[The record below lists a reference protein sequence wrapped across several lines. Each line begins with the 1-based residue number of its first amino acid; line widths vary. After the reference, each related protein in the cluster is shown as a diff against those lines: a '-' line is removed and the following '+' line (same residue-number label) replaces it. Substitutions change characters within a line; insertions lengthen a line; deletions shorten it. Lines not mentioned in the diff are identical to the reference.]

1 MMSSMANLARIG
13 ILAGSAALVSMEA
26 NVFYSRNDGAS
37 ECRKNCQRQEPK
49 TAGQEYS
56 NHEEDTNKPARKN
69 SSPRMAPQFD
79 GLNFY
84 ETLIASQR

>member
-37 ECRKNCQRQEPK
+37 ECRKVLDIWKNARAIRRYRVYNCSV
-49 TAGQEYS
+49 YIIV
-56 NHEEDTNKPARKN
+56 
-69 SSPRMAPQFD
+69 SPCLRCSDRVP
-79 GLNFY
+79 
-84 ETLIASQR
+84 I

>member
-37 ECRKNCQRQEPK
+37 ECRKNCQCQELK

-56 NHEEDTNKPARKN
+56 NHEEDTNKPARKK